1 MNKLASKKTG
11 LDVLMEIIPNLEK
24 SENARDKKDK
34 IIKILSVIFK
44 NESITKKIVEWEYG
58 NYILNMAVRYISL
71 KKQDL
76 RATEMLL

>member
-11 LDVLMEIIPNLEK
+11 LDVLMEIIPNIEK

>member
-1 MNKLASKKTG
+1 LNKLASKKTG
-11 LDVLMEIIPNLEK
+11 LDVLMEIIPNIEK